1 MADAIQGIGPES
13 RQPTALTLAV
23 PPVCQASCASDFLQI
38 VTKQFLQV
46 LGAHACHTPGFVSFR
61 CQHTDG
67 RACSHSQFTG
77 EDRQPQELGK
87 VTW

>member
-1 MADAIQGIGPES
+1 
-13 RQPTALTLAV
+13 
-23 PPVCQASCASDFLQI
+23 LQI

-77 EDRQPQELGK
+77 EDSQPQELGK